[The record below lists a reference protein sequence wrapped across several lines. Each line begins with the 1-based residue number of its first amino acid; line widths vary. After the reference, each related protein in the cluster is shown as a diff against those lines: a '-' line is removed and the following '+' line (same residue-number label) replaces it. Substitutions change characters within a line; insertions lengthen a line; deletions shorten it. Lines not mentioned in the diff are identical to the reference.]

1 MTPAAGAEASKINEA
16 IALKG
21 DRHGIA
27 AAGDGVRD
35 DVTAELLHV
44 ASVCDL
50 HPVPTVPN
58 YHVVVGIVV
67 VSLPL
72 QVETGESQHN

>member
-1 MTPAAGAEASKINEA
+1 MTPAAGAEARKINEA

-21 DRHGIA
+21 DHHGIA

-44 ASVCDL
+44 ASV
-50 HPVPTVPN
+50 
-58 YHVVVGIVV
+58 
-67 VSLPL
+67 
-72 QVETGESQHN
+72 